1 MKAILLAVFS
11 AILVMGLTM
20 QTAEAKRLGGGSS
33 FGSKSSHSQPQKSD
47 AAPDAKPQGAPQ
59 AAPASSSAAAPA
71 ATPPRPGFGGM
82 MGGMLGGLLMGGL
95 LGSLFAGGAFDGI
108 NFMDILVFAALGLA
122 AFMAF
127 RYFAARRA
135 PKFATAS
142 SYGAPAPADV
152 GASSVPEAAYQRS
165 AVSMPGSSS
174 SFDAFGSFG
183 RKLALPAGF
192 ITNDFL
198 DGAKRSYT
206 LLQTAWDKGDL
217 ADVRE
222 FTTDKVFA
230 EIQDQFRARSGEN
243 RTEIQSLNA
252 ELMDV
257 KEVNGNLE
265 ASVMFDSKV
274 SEYDANSP
282 MIVDSSHVREIWHFV
297 RPKLSLRPTWFLDGI
312 QQVER

>member
-1 MKAILLAVFS
+1 MKSFLVAVFS
-11 AILVMGLTM
+11 AILMVGLTM
-20 QTAEAKRLGGGSS
+20 QTAEAKRIGGGSS
-33 FGSKSSHSQPQKSD
+33 FGSKPSQSQPQRSD

-59 AAPASSSAAAPA
+59 AAPASNSAAAPA
-71 ATPPRPGFGGM
+71 ATPPRRGFGGM

-108 NFMDILVFAALGLA
+108 NFMDILIFAALGLA

-135 PKFATAS
+135 PKYATATP
-142 SYGAPAPADV
+142 YGATAPVNV
-152 GASSVPEAAYQRS
+152 GATPVPESSYQRS
-165 AVSMPGSSS
+165 AMSMPGSSS
-174 SFDAFGSFG
+174 SVGSVG
-183 RKLALPAGF
+183 RKLVLPAGF
-192 ITNDFL
+192 VTNDFL
-198 DGAKRSYT
+198 DGAKRSYA
-206 LLQTAWDKGDL
+206 LLQTAWDKGEL

-230 EIQDQFRARSGEN
+230 EIQDQFRARSGES

-257 KEVNGNLE
+257 KEVDGSFE
-265 ASVMFDSKV
+265 ASVMFDSMV

-282 MIVDSSHVREIWHFV
+282 MIVDSSRVREVWHFV

-312 QQVER
+312 QQVEG